1 MYKVTTIKE
10 NYLFKYVSLNVLYCL
25 FKKLYNNYFNRN
37 TNNAFKQQKS
47 EVNYK

>member
-47 EVNYK
+47 EVN